1 MAAAPAP
8 PASPRPDEAKDLDEN
23 LDPGQIEQF
32 VNVLL
37 AYEAGVRNH
46 DMSNADKHKDTRAL
60 VQSYD
65 RFLSLVQTLRQQ
77 ALSARWD
84 AGVRRAIDA
93 SWGYHE
99 VTSTVKAAANVMA
112 VDEQVKTLR
121 NGPTVACMLCNQS
134 CEAGSMRF
142 FNLFG
147 QRPPYEECERAGP
160 LGAFSADAWIKANL
174 SDLHAMWE
182 RLEDAYRCEDMKDE
196 MNCMSQTPSQAMREL
211 PAEALGTV
219 AVGADCARMFETA
232 MFLQTLPI
240 VLMHDIALRL
250 EREVAGRDGIL
261 PRTSKSIVV
270 EQHGKEM
277 AAETL
282 RELELVKRALARP
295 GVHGPLP
302 ESVGVPRVQELY
314 AEYESN
320 LAELL
325 VPAAAAASQPP
336 ARSWRRSVVV
346 HDDDDVPP
354 PIEILRSR
362 YARLLGLTGARARR
376 SFAGSAEGV
385 VEGADGREEDERDES
400 DRPNGQ
406 ASKRKRAAH
415 SDERTGRGKRAAAA
429 RVADAVAA
437 AALARCRVGASRR
450 AARASGRACRR
461 VLEDEATGEGFAETC
476 DEASDHDDVER
487 AEELR
492 EFRDTQRAH
501 RRSLETHEEEQMANG
516 DAIDHE
522 GFSAA
527 ETSAALAAS
536 QARVPTPP
544 AAEAPVQPLHGGMGY
559 VPIDE
564 GAGVVPPAAAPAPAP
579 APAPVPAELRT
590 AAERVDARMARMS
603 SIATTS
609 LQLAADLN
617 MQDPVFHREQIQLL
631 LRYATEI
638 VQSIPQRRA

>member
-8 PASPRPDEAKDLDEN
+8 PASPRPDEAEDLDEN

-84 AGVRRAIDA
+84 AGVRRGINA

-121 NGPTVACMLCNQS
+121 NGPTVACMLCNQN

-182 RLEDAYRCEDMKDE
+182 RLEDAYLCEDMKEE
-196 MNCMSQTPSQAMREL
+196 MRCMSQTPCVAEREL

-219 AVGADCARMFETA
+219 AVGADCARMFEAA
-232 MFLQTLPI
+232 MYLQTLPI

-250 EREVAGRDGIL
+250 EREAAGRDGIP

-314 AEYESN
+314 AEYESD

-325 VPAAAAASQPP
+325 VPAAAAASQPR
-336 ARSWRRSVVV
+336 ARSWRQSVVV
-346 HDDDDVPP
+346 DDDDVPP

-385 VEGADGREEDERDES
+385 VEGADGREEDERDER

-406 ASKRKRAAH
+406 AAKRKRAPR
-415 SDERTGRGKRAAAA
+415 SDGRNGPGKRAA
-429 RVADAVAA
+429 VAA
-437 AALARCRVGASRR
+437 VEEEPRSDRRGGRPGGRLSRR
-450 AARASGRACRR
+450 AARASGRACRQ
-461 VLEDEATGEGFAETC
+461 VLDDEATGEGFAETC
-476 DEASDHDDVER
+476 DECSDHDDAER
-487 AEELR
+487 DEELR
-492 EFRDTQRAH
+492 EFCDTQRAR
-501 RRSLETHEEEQMANG
+501 RRSLETHADEQINNA
-516 DAIDHE
+516 DAVDHE

-536 QARVPTPP
+536 
-544 AAEAPVQPLHGGMGY
+544 AAAPVQQPLHGGMGY
-559 VPIDE
+559 VPVDE
-564 GAGVVPPAAAPAPAP
+564 DAGAGVMPPAAAAPAALSTVWSRRVAVLGDGVLDLARDMIRDGEGDP
-579 APAPVPAELRT
+579 DVWEKLQSAG
-590 AAERVDARMARMS
+590 AALHAAKRA
-603 SIATTS
+603 
-609 LQLAADLN
+609 LLAAN
-617 MQDPVFHREQIQLL
+617 
-631 LRYATEI
+631 
-638 VQSIPQRRA
+638 RR